1 MPSNAHNYTGLYAL
15 QDKVLS
21 ALAGHFG
28 PFYLTGGA
36 ALARFYL
43 NHRHSPDIDLFA
55 NRDER
60 FTDASD
66 KILTILKTQFHI
78 SDNKTVRYP
87 DFIRLWISENEEM
100 KIELINNIAELRVIP
115 VISGAIPVD
124 TVENILANKIN
135 TLVERNDPKD
145 LFDVVSIASDF
156 SFNWRDIFS
165 HAQDKAILSQ
175 IYVLMKLR
183 RITKTFAYNWGGA
196 EPLNV
201 FEIMGILP
209 PLNFDWKVVS
219 LTVSKQVNLSAKD
232 HPLTL
237 EEIDK
242 ELNRIAEMLYRLAPR
257 NDTNEMV
264 DMENIPS
271 TFSFNWGGA
280 SINIVRQ
287 PIISETDVINRLNT
301 FHTGNLEGMEWLNKP
316 LNLIEFKSKISRIA
330 NDFSQAG
337 DNSAG
342 AGKTPLKEA
351 TPAHFL

>member
-1 MPSNAHNYTGLYAL
+1 MPSNAHNYTELYAL

-21 ALAGHFG
+21 ALAGNFG

-43 NHRHSPDIDLFA
+43 NHRYSPDLDLFA
-55 NRDER
+55 NRNNG
-60 FTDASD
+60 FATASE
-66 KILTILKTQFHI
+66 KILTILKTQFHL
-78 SDNKTVRYP
+78 SDNKTVRHP

-100 KIELINNIAELRVIP
+100 KIEMINNIAELREIP
-115 VISGAIPVD
+115 VMAGAIPVD

-135 TLVERNDPKD
+135 TLVERDNPKD
-145 LFDVVSIASDF
+145 LFDVACIASDF

-165 HAQDKAILSQ
+165 HARDKAILSH

-201 FEIMGILP
+201 FELMGIIP

-219 LTVSKQVNLSAKD
+219 LTVSNQVNLSPKV

-237 EEIDK
+237 DEIDK
-242 ELNRIAEMLYRLAPR
+242 ELNRIAEMLSRLVRR
-257 NDTNEMV
+257 NDAIEII
-264 DMENIPS
+264 DLEKIPS
-271 TFSFNWGGA
+271 TFTFNWGGA
-280 SINIVRQ
+280 SINIVRK
-287 PIISETDVINRLNT
+287 PIISELDVLNRLTT
-301 FHTGNLEGMEWLNKP
+301 FPTGDLEGREWLNKP
-316 LNLIEFKSKISRIA
+316 LNLIEFKSIISRIA
-330 NDFSQAG
+330 NDFSKAG
-337 DNSAG
+337 DNSHG

-351 TPAHFL
+351 RPAH